1 MRTQRSREGGC
12 HQKDMMFLYFF
23 YDLNKIVFLSVRKR
37 RGRATIQSEEAE
49 GTVRLRGGPGNLR
62 R

>member
-1 MRTQRSREGGC
+1 
-12 HQKDMMFLYFF
+12 MMFLYFF